1 VTSNMREALETAAK
15 APLRRVHDQDHG
27 SARWPAPAVTLY
39 ALRRRGLVDYIEIKS
54 RQGNLVQEWRINDA
68 GKQALQPPKLV
79 GTEKPVFP
87 AKGGGTTSDWTRAV
101 DHDPKMGALDEMGA
115 PSEAWLRVARVKFA
129 GAQDSRKAASRAAR
143 SLKAA

>member
-1 VTSNMREALETAAK
+1 
-15 APLRRVHDQDHG
+15 
-27 SARWPAPAVTLY
+27 VTLY